1 MSSKYPI
8 ESNLVG
14 DAREEY
20 LINGR
25 SEKFI
30 QLEDEIIKTC
40 YFRDICEF
48 AFSCKG
54 ADIKK
59 IEKSLSPEKGL
70 EYFGGF
76 YFLARYVK
84 GSNYKLLEKL
94 FINFCNSLKTKREE
108 LAWEAVNFAL
118 NFNDA
123 DANEL
128 FKVVL
133 KTNLL
138 PYEKCQIAIQF
149 AHKHSSLD
157 ISLFNKFVA
166 WCEIQDGDK
175 LYKCYIKDLKNKL
188 IEIEL
193 EQGYNY

>member
-1 MSSKYPI
+1 M
-8 ESNLVG
+8 ESMFIKFCKNLKVL
-14 DAREEY
+14 REE
-20 LINGR
+20 
-25 SEKFI
+25 
-30 QLEDEIIKTC
+30 
-40 YFRDICEF
+40 
-48 AFSCKG
+48 
-54 ADIKK
+54 
-59 IEKSLSPEKGL
+59 
-70 EYFGGF
+70 
-76 YFLARYVK
+76 VV
-84 GSNYKLLEKL
+84 
-94 FINFCNSLKTKREE
+94 
-108 LAWEAVNFAL
+108 WEAVHFCL

-123 DANEL
+123 DPNEL
-128 FKVVL
+128 FKIVV
-133 KTNLL
+133 KSNLL

>member
-76 YFLARYVK
+76 YFLAKYVK
-84 GSNYKLLEKL
+84 GTNYKLMESM
-94 FINFCNSLKTKREE
+94 FIKFCKNLKVLREE
-108 LAWEAVNFAL
+108 VVWEAVHFCL

-123 DANEL
+123 DPNEL
-128 FKVVL
+128 FKIVV
-133 KTNLL
+133 KSNLL

-149 AHKHSSLD
+149 AHKHTSLD
-157 ISLFNKFVA
+157 VTLFNKFVA
-166 WCEIQDGDK
+166 WCEIQDGDALFK
-175 LYKCYIKDLKNKL
+175 SYIRKLKNQL
-188 IEIEL
+188 VQIEL